1 MIQEASHPAPA
12 TEAPDP
18 QLALGDIPAFLGNR
32 TPQAWV
38 DVAMENLAVLLI
50 DHAQCEKKAASA
62 AMSMMYKYVDRR
74 ELLSKM
80 SKLAREEL
88 VHFDQVLKLMDE
100 RGIQYTHLTAG
111 RYAGALHEIIRKS
124 EPDKLVDRLILGAFV
139 EARSCE
145 RFAALVPELYSRGDE
160 TLGRFYYSLLKSEA
174 RHYKDYLTLARQY
187 SETDISD
194 RIAAFRELEASLIEL
209 PDDTFRFHSGVP
221 GKELLPQVSK
231 VTTNRVSGAG

>member
-1 MIQEASHPAPA
+1 MIQDAVSPELA

-18 QLALGDIPAFLGNR
+18 NTVLGDIPHFLGNR
-32 TPQAWV
+32 TPQTWV
-38 DVAMENLAVLLI
+38 EMALDNLTVLLI

-88 VHFDQVLKLMDE
+88 VHFDQVLKLMDD

-111 RYAGALHEIIRKS
+111 RYAGALHELIRKS
-124 EPDKLVDRLILGAFV
+124 EPEKLVDRLILGAFV

-145 RFAALVPELYSRGDE
+145 RFAALVPELYRRGDDV
-160 TLGRFYYSLLKSEA
+160 LGRFYFSLLKSEA
-174 RHYKDYLTLARQY
+174 RHYKDYLTLARLY
-187 SETDISD
+187 SETDITD
-194 RIAAFRELEASLIEL
+194 RIDAFREVEASLIAL
-209 PDDTFRFHSGVP
+209 PDETFRFHSGVP
-221 GKELLPQVSK
+221 AQG
-231 VTTNRVSGAG
+231 

>member
-1 MIQEASHPAPA
+1 MTQEASHPAP
-12 TEAPDP
+12 TIEIPDP
-18 QLALGDIPAFLGNR
+18 QQVLGDIPSFLGNS

-38 DVAMENLAVLLI
+38 DAALVNLTVLLI

-88 VHFDQVLKLMDE
+88 VHFDQVLKLMDD

-111 RYAGALHEIIRKS
+111 RYAGALHELIRKS
-124 EPDKLVDRLILGAFV
+124 EPEKLVDRLILGAFV

-145 RFAALVPELYSRGDE
+145 RFAALVPELFNRGDE
-160 TLGRFYYSLLKSEA
+160 VLGRFYFSLLKSEA

-187 SETDISD
+187 SEVDITD
-194 RIAAFRELEASLIEL
+194 RITAFRELEASLIEL
-209 PDDTFRFHSGVP
+209 PDDTFRFHSGIP
-221 GKELLPQVSK
+221 ASK
-231 VTTNRVSGAG
+231 

>member
-1 MIQEASHPAPA
+1 MSLEASRPVHA

-18 QLALGDIPAFLGNR
+18 QLVLGDIPVFLGNS

-38 DVAMENLAVLLI
+38 DAALNNLTVLLI

-124 EPDKLVDRLILGAFV
+124 EPEKLVDRLILGAFV

-145 RFAALVPELYSRGDE
+145 RFAALVPELFNRGDE
-160 TLGRFYYSLLKSEA
+160 VLGRFYYSLLKSEA
-174 RHYKDYLTLARQY
+174 RHYKDYLTLAWQY
-187 SETDISD
+187 SETDITD
-194 RIAAFRELEASLIEL
+194 RVAAFRELEASLIEL

-221 GKELLPQVSK
+221 AKG
-231 VTTNRVSGAG
+231 GA

>member
-1 MIQEASHPAPA
+1 MTQETARPGTV

-18 QLALGDIPAFLGNR
+18 KQVLGDIPDFLGNR

-38 DVAMENLAVLLI
+38 DAALENLPVLLI

-88 VHFDQVLKLMDE
+88 VHFDQVLKLMDD

-124 EPDKLVDRLILGAFV
+124 EPEKLVDRLILGAFV

-145 RFAALVPELYSRGDE
+145 RFAALVPELCQRGDE
-160 TLGRFYYSLLKSEA
+160 VLGRFYYSLLKSEA
-174 RHYKDYLTLARQY
+174 RHYKDYLALARQY
-187 SETDISD
+187 SEPEITDRVI
-194 RIAAFRELEASLIEL
+194 AFRELEASLIEL

-221 GKELLPQVSK
+221 AWE
-231 VTTNRVSGAG
+231 

>member
-1 MIQEASHPAPA
+1 VTQAEQTRTVSSS
-12 TEAPDP
+12 APDP
-18 QLALGDIPAFLGNR
+18 QTVLGDIPDFLGNR
-32 TPQAWV
+32 TPGSWV
-38 DVAMENLAVLLI
+38 VAALDNLPLLLI

-88 VHFDQVLKLMDE
+88 VHFDQVLKLMDQ
-100 RGIQYTHLTAG
+100 RRIDYTHLSAG

-124 EPDKLVDRLILGAFV
+124 EPHRLVDRLILGGFV

-145 RFAALVPELYSRGDE
+145 RFAALVPVLFEQGE
-160 TLGRFYYSLLKSEA
+160 EELGRFYFSLLKSEA
-174 RHYKDYLTLARQY
+174 RHYQDYLTLARLY
-187 SETDISD
+187 SESDITDRVD
-194 RIAAFRELEASLIEL
+194 AFRALEASLIET

-221 GKELLPQVSK
+221 VS
-231 VTTNRVSGAG
+231 

>member
-1 MIQEASHPAPA
+1 MTQEASHPAPA
-12 TEAPDP
+12 IEVPDP
-18 QLALGDIPAFLGNR
+18 QQVLGDIPSFLGNS

-38 DVAMENLAVLLI
+38 DAALVNLTVLLI

-88 VHFDQVLKLMDE
+88 VHFDQVLKLMDD

-111 RYAGALHEIIRKS
+111 RYAGALHELIRKS
-124 EPDKLVDRLILGAFV
+124 EPEKLVDRLILGAFV

-145 RFAALVPELYSRGDE
+145 RFAALVPELFNRGDE
-160 TLGRFYYSLLKSEA
+160 VLGRFYFSLLKSEA

-187 SETDISD
+187 SEVDITD
-194 RIAAFRELEASLIEL
+194 RITAFRELEASLIEL
-209 PDDTFRFHSGVP
+209 PDDTFRFHSGIP
-221 GKELLPQVSK
+221 ASK
-231 VTTNRVSGAG
+231 

>member
-1 MIQEASHPAPA
+1 MTQEASRPAPA
-12 TEAPDP
+12 TKASDP
-18 QLALGDIPAFLGNR
+18 QQVLGDIPAFLGNR
-32 TPQAWV
+32 TPQSWV
-38 DVAMENLAVLLI
+38 YAALDNLTVLLI

-62 AMSMMYKYVDRR
+62 AISMMYKYVDRR

-88 VHFDQVLKLMDE
+88 VHFDQVLKLMDD

-124 EPDKLVDRLILGAFV
+124 EPEKLVDRLILGAFV

-145 RFAALVPELYSRGDE
+145 RFAALVSELFSRGDE
-160 TLGRFYYSLLKSEA
+160 VLGRFYFSLLKSEA
-174 RHYKDYLTLARQY
+174 RHYQDYLTLARQY
-187 SETDISD
+187 SETDITD

-221 GKELLPQVSK
+221 G
-231 VTTNRVSGAG
+231 

>member
-1 MIQEASHPAPA
+1 MSLEASRPAPA
-12 TEAPDP
+12 AEAPDP
-18 QLALGDIPAFLGNR
+18 QLVLGDIPAFLGNR

-38 DVAMENLAVLLI
+38 DAALTNLTVLLI

-124 EPDKLVDRLILGAFV
+124 EPEKLVDRLILGAFV

-145 RFAALVPELYSRGDE
+145 RFAALVPELFNRGDE
-160 TLGRFYYSLLKSEA
+160 VLGRFYYSLLKSEA

-187 SETDISD
+187 SETDITD
-194 RIAAFRELEASLIEL
+194 RVAAFRELEASLIEL

-221 GKELLPQVSK
+221 AKG
-231 VTTNRVSGAG
+231 GA

>member
-1 MIQEASHPAPA
+1 MTQVASHTAPPSKQ
-12 TEAPDP
+12 PDP
-18 QLALGDIPAFLGNR
+18 NLVLGDIPEFLGNS

-38 DVAMENLAVLLI
+38 DKALDNLTILLI

-88 VHFDQVLKLMDE
+88 VHFDQVLKLMDD

-111 RYAGALHEIIRKS
+111 RYAGALHELIRKS
-124 EPDKLVDRLILGAFV
+124 EPEKLVDRLILGAFV

-145 RFAALVPELYSRGDE
+145 RFAALVPELFNRGDE
-160 TLGRFYYSLLKSEA
+160 ELGRFYFSLLKSEA

-187 SETDISD
+187 SETDIAP
-194 RIAAFRELEASLIEL
+194 RVTAFRDLEAHLIDT
-209 PDDTFRFHSGVP
+209 PDDTFRFHSGIP
-221 GKELLPQVSK
+221 S
-231 VTTNRVSGAG
+231 